1 VPVSSTRGPRFL
13 LSDRIVTSARRER
26 LILPF
31 TAVLAAGLLVVGL
44 AAAIWGLDWRWMLVA
59 LSAASVVLPCGLL
72 VLRGRLDLFEPLI
85 LFTLMFLLLFVLRP
99 AWDLWHENF
108 IYTGRLIAPTFTK
121 MLVAGLLAGTGF
133 VIGYLSPPAGLLASR
148 LPRPPRL
155 EPRRLLIWSTLVL
168 AVAFVA
174 FAIFFVDSRGW
185 RDPGEFFL
193 RSKGRL
199 QQLVASPTATSKYFL
214 ASILL
219 MVPVAL
225 FFLSIRHNLGARA
238 RMGRI
243 AGWAALASILAFLVY
258 NFSAG
263 QRRYV
268 IVMVGALV
276 VYYYLRR
283 GRRPS
288 ALSLFAAALV
298 ALTVVSAVRDLRFAH
313 ARNKNPNPSQWLPW
327 EAPGHLFQTQDT
339 GVAPALATEMLVV
352 PRHLHYTYGE
362 TTLLGPFV
370 TLVPRQLWRDK
381 PLPADQQ
388 VLARVW
394 GGTPCG
400 FNGQCSTFSPFGEPY
415 RDGGLVGVFIFAL
428 LFGVLWKV
436 AWLYYLRH
444 RDSTVA
450 LVAYSALLPFMIS
463 WMRANFTLQ
472 ALQVAM
478 VLAVVVLGAVL
489 CRTRTNGTSAISR
502 DHDPGWQPDGGRD

>member
-1 VPVSSTRGPRFL
+1 
-13 LSDRIVTSARRER
+13 VTGASRER

-31 TAVLAAGLLVVGL
+31 AGVMAAGLLGVGL
-44 AAAIWGLDWRWMLVA
+44 AAATLGLDWRWVLVA
-59 LSAASVVLPCGLL
+59 LAGASVVLPGGLL
-72 VLRGRLDLFEPLI
+72 ALRGRLDLFEPLV
-85 LFTLMFLLLFVLRP
+85 LFAVMFLLLFVLRP

-108 IYTGRLIAPTFTK
+108 VYTGRLISPTFTK

-133 VIGYLSPPAGLLASR
+133 VIGYLTPPASSLASR

-155 EPRRLLIWSTLVL
+155 EPRRLMIWSTFVL

-174 FAIFFVDSRGW
+174 FAIFFLDSRGW
-185 RDPGEFFL
+185 RDPGEFFF

-199 QQLVASPTATSKYFL
+199 DQLLASPAATSKYFL

-225 FFLSIRHNLGARA
+225 FFLSIRHSVGGGT

-243 AGWAALASILAFLVY
+243 AGWAALVSILAFLVY

-268 IVMVGALV
+268 IVMVGALA

-288 ALSLFAAALV
+288 ALSLGVAALV
-298 ALTVVSAVRDLRFAH
+298 ALTVVSAVRDLRFAN
-313 ARNKNPNPSQWLPW
+313 ARNTDPDPYQWLPW
-327 EAPGHLFQTQDT
+327 DAAGQLFETQDT

-352 PRHLHYTYGE
+352 PSELHYTYGAK
-362 TTLLGPFV
+362 TLLGPFV
-370 TLVPRQLWRDK
+370 TLVPRQLWHDK

-400 FNGQCSTFSPFGEPY
+400 FKGQCSTFSPFGEPY
-415 RDGGLVGVFIFAL
+415 RDGGLVGVFLFAL
-428 LFGVLWKV
+428 LFGVFWKG

-444 RDSTVA
+444 RDTTVA
-450 LVAYSALLPFMIS
+450 IVAYSALLPFMIS

-472 ALQVAM
+472 AMQATM
-478 VLAVVVLGAVL
+478 VLAVVVIGAVL
-489 CRTRTNGTSAISR
+489 CRTRADGTRAAPPDS
-502 DHDPGWQPDGGRD
+502 DPGWQPAGGRGQ

>member
-1 VPVSSTRGPRFL
+1 L
-13 LSDRIVTSARRER
+13 LGDRIMTGVRTER

-31 TAVLAAGLLVVGL
+31 TAVLAAGLLAVGL
-44 AAAIWGLDWRWMLVA
+44 AAAIWGLDWRWVLLA
-59 LSAASVVLPCGLL
+59 LSAAVVVLPCGLL
-72 VLRGRLDLFEPLI
+72 GLRGRLDLLEPMG
-85 LFTLMFLLLFVLRP
+85 LFAVMFLLLFVLRP

-108 IYTGRLIAPTFTK
+108 IYTGRLISSTFTE
-121 MLVAGLLAGTGF
+121 MVVAGLLAGTGF
-133 VIGYLSPPAGLLASR
+133 VIGYLAPPASSLASR

-155 EPRRLLIWSTLVL
+155 EPGRLLIWSTVVL

-174 FAIFFVDSRGW
+174 FVIFFVDSRGW
-185 RDPGEFFL
+185 RDPGEFFF
-193 RSKGRL
+193 RSEGRL
-199 QQLVASPTATSKYFL
+199 QQLLASPTAISKYFL

-225 FFLSIRHNLGARA
+225 FFLSIRHSVGEGARL
-238 RMGRI
+238 GRI

-268 IVMVGALV
+268 IVMVGALA
-276 VYYYLRR
+276 VYFYLRR
-283 GRRPS
+283 DRRPS
-288 ALSLFAAALV
+288 ALSLVAVALV

-313 ARNKNPNPSQWLPW
+313 ARSTSPRPSQWLPW
-327 EAPGHLFQTQDT
+327 KAAGRLFQTQDT

-352 PRHLHYTYGE
+352 PSQLHYTYGE
-362 TTLLGPFV
+362 TTLIGPFV
-370 TLVPRQLWRDK
+370 TLIPRQLWQDK

-400 FNGQCSTFSPFGEPY
+400 FGGQCSTFSPFGEPY

-428 LFGVLWKV
+428 LFGVFWKA

-444 RDSTVA
+444 RDSMVA
-450 LVAYSALLPFMIS
+450 IVAYSALLPFMIS

-472 ALQVAM
+472 ALQVSM

-489 CRTRTNGTSAISR
+489 CRARTNGSGALSP
-502 DHDPGWQPDGGRD
+502 DHGPG